1 MPKRKKLKVLM
12 ITPYLP
18 YPPFSGGQTRSF
30 YLLKHLAK
38 DVDITLFS
46 FLLPDQ
52 TGQNIQ
58 ELNKLCRRV
67 RTFSRGKTWQWRKIL
82 FTGFSPYPFLVANYF
97 SPALKQ
103 ALRQELQR
111 EKYDLIHVECFYLMP
126 NIPKTKTPVLLVDQT
141 IEFAVYQHYVASLPW
156 WRWPLKLPFY
166 FDVAKLKFWEVHY
179 WRRANR
185 LAAVSEEDQKIME
198 KLSRRAVD
206 IVPNG
211 VNERFLKLK
220 PLPKYRQPTVLFG
233 VANFKWLQNKE
244 GARKLLLDIWP
255 RVKQAVPE
263 ARLLVAGKYARD
275 FLYRKGFL
283 PGQKDVWA
291 GEVEDVSQTYR
302 RSWLLLAPMA
312 SGGGSRTKFFEAMSL
327 GLPIVTTPE
336 GIEGIR
342 AKWGRDVL
350 VGKNDQEIIDLAV
363 KLLRNKEQQRR
374 IGQAGRRLILKYYTW
389 SKSARALYRI
399 YRDLSQ

>member
-1 MPKRKKLKVLM
+1 MKVLM

-38 DVDITLFS
+38 NVDITLFS

-58 ELNKLCRRV
+58 ELNKLCLRV

-97 SPALKQ
+97 SLALKQ

-126 NIPKTKTPVLLVDQT
+126 NIPETKTPVLLVDQT

-156 WRWPLKLPFY
+156 WYWPLKLLFY
-166 FDVAKLKFWEVHY
+166 LDVAKIKFWETYY
-179 WRRANR
+179 WRRTNK
-185 LAAVSEEDQKIME
+185 LLAVSEEDQRIME
-198 KLSRRAVD
+198 HFSHRLVG

-211 VNERFLKLK
+211 VSERFLKLK

-244 GARKLLLDIWP
+244 GVVKLLRDIWP
-255 RVKQAVPE
+255 QVKEVIPN
-263 ARLLVAGKYARD
+263 ARLLIAGKYARE
-275 FLYRKGFL
+275 FLRGKSDLLKIG
-283 PGQKDVWA
+283 DIWS
-291 GEVEDVSQTYR
+291 GEVGDASRIYR

-312 SGGGSRTKFFEAMSL
+312 SGGGSRTKFFEAMAL
-327 GLPIVTTPE
+327 ALPVITTPE
-336 GIEGIR
+336 GIEGIQ

-350 VGKNDQEIIDLAV
+350 VGKSDQEIVSLAIR
-363 KLLRNKEQQRR
+363 LLQDKGLRKKV
-374 IGQAGRRLILKYYTW
+374 GQAGRDLILKHYTW